1 MNNKKKAVMKLNRQ
15 TIDTVVTQEQFE
27 FLKKV
32 LFRNK
37 VSLCPTCVA
46 KVCLAN
52 KEDLTGAIFEG
63 ISSENEVIVTDCP
76 NYRKGH

>member
-1 MNNKKKAVMKLNRQ
+1 MKNKEKVVMKLNSQ
-15 TIDTVVTQEQFE
+15 TIDTIVTQEQFE

-46 KVCLAN
+46 KVCLADRKTLN
-52 KEDLTGAIFEG
+52 GAVFEG
-63 ISSENEVIVTDCP
+63 ISSANEVIVTDCP
-76 NYRKGH
+76 NYRKGL

>member
-1 MNNKKKAVMKLNRQ
+1 MKNKEKVVMKLNSQ
-15 TIDTVVTQEQFE
+15 TIDTIVTQEQFE

-46 KVCLAN
+46 KVCLADRKTLN
-52 KEDLTGAIFEG
+52 GAVFEG
-63 ISSENEVIVTDCP
+63 ISSANEVIVTDCP